1 MRNVCLTLSYD
12 GTNYA
17 GWQVQP
23 NGTSVQEVVE
33 NAIRDLTGETVR
45 IMVAGR
51 TDAGVHAIGQIA
63 NFQTTSTISC
73 EGIRAA
79 LQVRM
84 PEDIF
89 VRDARDVP
97 EQFHA
102 TRSAKKKRYRY
113 VIQTGRA
120 PHPFLRRFAYHWR
133 GRLDAA
139 AMHEAAQVLV
149 GKHDFRSFESHFPNK
164 ASSVRTVFEASV
176 TRHAGWS
183 TWQGETDS
191 LPATRNV
198 HEARE
203 RHGNEAAE
211 RPFIW
216 FDIVADGFLYNMVR
230 AIIGTLIRVGEHK
243 WTAAD
248 IRQILESQNRAHAG
262 TTAPAHGLYLV
273 EVDYGDEFAPP
284 AGERAS

>member
-1 MRNVCLTLSYD
+1 MRNVCLTLAYD

-23 NGTSVQEVVE
+23 NGLSVQAVVE
-33 NAIRDLTGETVR
+33 GAIHSLTGESVKLLC
-45 IMVAGR
+45 AGR
-51 TDAGVHAIGQIA
+51 TDAGVHAFGQVA

-79 LQVRM
+79 LQVRL
-84 PEDIF
+84 PEDIII
-89 VRDARDVP
+89 REAIDVP
-97 EQFHA
+97 LGFHA

-113 VIQTGRA
+113 VIQTGRL
-120 PHPFLRRFAYHWR
+120 PHPFLRRYACHWR

-164 ASSVRTVFEASV
+164 SSSVRTVIETSV
-176 TRHAGWS
+176 TRHAGWP
-183 TWQGETDS
+183 TWDQM
-191 LPATRNV
+191 P
-198 HEARE
+198 EARE
-203 RHGNEAAE
+203 LATASMPDAD

-243 WTAAD
+243 WNAD
-248 IRQILESQNRAHAG
+248 DLRRILESQSRAHAG

-273 EVDYGDEFAPP
+273 EVDYGDAYTVEPETLVSQ
-284 AGERAS
+284 GELDE